1 MSKPMAEEGEEGKGV
16 KLEEHRDVSC
26 ARMDCFEPRLLS
38 VQTRNSLENKDVG

>member
-38 VQTRNSLENKDVG
+38 V